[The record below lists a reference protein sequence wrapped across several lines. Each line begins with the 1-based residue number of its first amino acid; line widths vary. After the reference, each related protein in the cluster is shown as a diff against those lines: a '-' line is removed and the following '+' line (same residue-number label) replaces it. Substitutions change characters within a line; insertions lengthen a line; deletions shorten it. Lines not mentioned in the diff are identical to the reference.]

1 MVVVLDPSADPDDI
15 LRANRSREKHY
26 IFDHA
31 FDQMAK
37 QVHVSCLLI
46 NIMFQIFFIACTSRM
61 MCMKTLPRI

>member
-37 QVHVSCLLI
+37 QVHILFINNYYVSD
-46 NIMFQIFFIACTSRM
+46 IFY
-61 MCMKTLPRI
+61 CMHVRVE